1 MTLQEQMLRFRAEH
15 NISQSTLAQMCKLSV
30 QTVNSIENGLQTPSK
45 LTVAKI
51 KMAMEGVTAD
61 EGEREQ
67 AENV

>member
-15 NISQSTLAQMCKLSV
+15 NISQSTLAQMCKLSL

-51 KMAMEGVTAD
+51 KMAMEGV
-61 EGEREQ
+61 
-67 AENV
+67 AENEDKCEQTEDV